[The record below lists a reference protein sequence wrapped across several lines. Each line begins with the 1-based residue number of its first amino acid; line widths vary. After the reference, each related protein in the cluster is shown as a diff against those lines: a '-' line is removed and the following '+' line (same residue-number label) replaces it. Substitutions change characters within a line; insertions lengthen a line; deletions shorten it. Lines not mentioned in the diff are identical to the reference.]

1 LGLRFNDC
9 EITGN
14 SSQPHSM
21 SEFFINRPIF
31 AMVISILMVILGLLV
46 LRGIPV
52 SQYPEITPPMVKVT
66 ANYSGANAVNMEQTV
81 ATPLE
86 QQVNGVEQ
94 MIYMRSINTNDGAT
108 TLEVSFEV
116 GTNLDNA
123 NMLTQNRVSQANP
136 FLPPE
141 VKELGVTTKKSLT
154 FPLMLVS
161 LRSPKQ
167 TYDSKFINNY
177 AFINVVDHL
186 KRINGVGDVFVFG
199 GSEYSMRI
207 WLKPDLLARYG
218 LTVQEVTQALKE
230 QNVIKTGGSFGSE
243 PATPNTQNTYVA
255 QLQSRL
261 ISEKEFGNIVLKSSD
276 TGALV
281 YLRDVARVE
290 LGTEDYKMTSR
301 LNSTPASTIAVYQ
314 IPGTNALEVAD
325 KIKAKMAELEQRF
338 PPDMEKAYALDTTLA
353 VSEGINEIVHTLF
366 EAVILV
372 ILVVFLFL
380 QDWRATLIPLLTV
393 PVSLIGTFMVFPLL
407 GFSVNV
413 LSLLGLVLA
422 IGLVV
427 DDAIVVVE
435 AVMHHIEHGLS
446 PKEATR
452 KAMKEVAGPVVAI
465 AVILAAVFVP
475 VAMTGGITGRLYQ
488 QFAIT
493 IAISVAFSAFNALTL
508 SPALASIL
516 LKPKKESKGLLAR
529 FFSAFNRVFDR
540 FTNGYIKTAGFF
552 ARKLLITGLI
562 LGAIVLVT
570 VALGKKIPAGF
581 VPEEDQGYFLMAVQL
596 PDAASLQRT
605 DAVTRKVEAI
615 LAKYKDD
622 IELYTTVNGNNLL
635 TNTVSPNSATFFVS
649 LKEWKHRTKTAIQLA
664 QEINALC
671 MKSITEATVIAVG
684 PPPII
689 GLGNGAGFSM
699 YLQDLGGGTPQY
711 LAQQAQKFIAEAS
724 KRPEIGRIYTLYRAN
739 VPQKS
744 IIVDK
749 DKVQKLGM
757 SVDAVNQTISVL
769 MGSSFVNN
777 FNQFGR
783 QYKTYVMAD
792 ENYRMR
798 PEDLAQ
804 YYSKDKS
811 GNMIPLSTLV
821 TVKDT
826 IGPQYTNHFNI
837 YRAAELG
844 GVPAAGYSSA
854 DALRALEETAK
865 SILPADI
872 GYQWSNI
879 SFQEKASE
887 GQGATVFAM
896 ALLFVFLILAAQ
908 YESWKLPFSVLLGT
922 PWAVMAALLG
932 LFIAGIF
939 SLSYVNNVFAQIGLV
954 MLIGLNAKN
963 AILIIEFAK
972 MKRDAGEDTLPAALD
987 GAKLRFRPILMTSL
1001 AFILGVIP
1009 LLTAW
1014 GAGAEARKVM
1024 GMAVFSGMIGATIIG
1039 VLLIPAFYVMI
1050 EGKKKITPK
1059 VIEGEI
1065 KQEGGH

>member
-1 LGLRFNDC
+1 
-9 EITGN
+9 
-14 SSQPHSM
+14 M

-31 AMVISILMVILGLLV
+31 AMVLSILMIILGLLV
-46 LRGIPV
+46 LQGIPI

-161 LRSPKQ
+161 LNSPNK
-167 TYDSKFINNY
+167 TYDAKFINNY

-199 GSEYSMRI
+199 GSEYSMRV
-207 WLKPDLLARYG
+207 WLKPDLLARYD
-218 LTVQEVTQALKE
+218 LTVQDVTTALKE
-230 QNVIKTGGSFGSE
+230 QNIIKTGGSFGAE
-243 PATPNTQNTYVA
+243 PAVPGTQNTYVA

-261 ISEKEFGNIVLKSSD
+261 ITEKEFGSIVLKSNAS
-276 TGALV
+276 GALV

-301 LNSTPASTIAVYQ
+301 LNSSPASTIAVYQ
-314 IPGTNALEVAD
+314 IPGTNALDVAA
-325 KIKAKMAELEQRF
+325 KIKAKMEELEQRF
-338 PPDMEKAYALDTTLA
+338 PPDIKKEYALDTTLA

-435 AVMHHIEHGLS
+435 AVMHHIEKGLS

-465 AVILAAVFVP
+465 AVILAAVFIP

-493 IAISVAFSAFNALTL
+493 IAISVGFSAFNALTL
-508 SPALASIL
+508 SPALACLL

-529 FFSAFNRVFDR
+529 FFASFNRMFDR
-540 FTNGYIKTAGFF
+540 FTNGYVKTAGFF
-552 ARKLLITGLI
+552 ARKLLITGLV
-562 LGAIVLVT
+562 LGGIVAVT
-570 VALGKKIPAGF
+570 GLLGKKIPAGF
-581 VPEEDQGYFLMAVQL
+581 VPEEDQGYFIMAVQL

-605 DAVTRKVEAI
+605 DAVTKKVEAI
-615 LAKYKDD
+615 LKKIPE

-649 LKEWKHRTKTAIQLA
+649 LKEWKHRTKTAIQLT
-664 QEINALC
+664 QEINAIC
-671 MKSITEATVIAVG
+671 MKQVTEATVIAIG

-699 YLQDLGGGTPQY
+699 YLQDLGGGSPQY
-711 LAQQAQKFIAEAS
+711 LAQQSQKFIAEAS
-724 KRPEIGRIYTLYRAN
+724 KRPEIGRIYTMYRAN
-739 VPQKS
+739 VPQKA

-757 SVDAVNQTISVL
+757 SLDAVNQTISVL
-769 MGSSFVNN
+769 MGSAFINN

-783 QYKTYVMAD
+783 QYKTYLMAD
-792 ENYRMR
+792 DSYRMR

-804 YYSKDKS
+804 YYAKDKS
-811 GNMIPLSTLV
+811 GNSVPLSTLV

-837 YRAAELG
+837 YRSAELG
-844 GVPAAGYSSA
+844 GVPAPGYSSA
-854 DALRALEETAK
+854 EALDALEETAK
-865 SILPADI
+865 AVLPADV
-872 GYQWSNI
+872 GYTWSNI
-879 SFQEKASE
+879 SYQEKAAA
-887 GQGATVFAM
+887 GKGATVFAM

-922 PWAVMAALLG
+922 PWAVMSAFLG
-932 LFIAGIF
+932 LFIAGIW

-963 AILIIEFAK
+963 AILIVEFAK
-972 MKRDAGEDTLPAALD
+972 MKQEAGAPAYDAAID

-1024 GMAVFSGMIGATIIG
+1024 GMTVFSGMIGATIIG
-1039 VLLIPAFYVMI
+1039 VILIPAFFVMI
-1050 EGKKKITPK
+1050 ERGKKKKKNSDDADTTN
-1059 VIEGEI
+1059 VTV
-1065 KQEGGH
+1065 EGGH